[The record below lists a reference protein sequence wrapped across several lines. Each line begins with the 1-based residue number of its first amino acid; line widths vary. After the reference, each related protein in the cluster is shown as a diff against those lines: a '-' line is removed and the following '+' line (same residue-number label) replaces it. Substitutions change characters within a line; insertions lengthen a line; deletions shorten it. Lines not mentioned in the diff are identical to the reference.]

1 VKIAS
6 YVIAGLLGLGGVISL
21 AAAAQGNTLT
31 RIITGVVL
39 IGAGILLSFLGRIK
53 TPEPTVVQQI
63 ELPGDLHAEQLKCNA
78 CGATLNPESVS
89 VKAGGIFVECPYCGT
104 SYQIEEEPKW

>member
-1 VKIAS
+1 VKTAS
-6 YVIAGLLGLGGVISL
+6 YVLAGLLGLGGLIFLVG
-21 AAAAQGNTLT
+21 AVQGNTLT

-39 IGAGILLSFLGRIK
+39 IGAAILLSFLGRIK
-53 TPEPTVVQQI
+53 TPQPTVVQQI
-63 ELPGDLHAEQLKCNA
+63 ELPGDLHAEQLKCDA
-78 CGATLNPESVS
+78 CGATLDPESVS